1 MKLERDDWSNVDFL
15 PMLES
20 TLQVVAGQV
29 KDLCEYLQELRIN
42 EQLHSNYSELFIADR
57 INSICNKIPVFP
69 VMKPLACG
77 TTKNNIDQFN
87 WMDYQLNRHN
97 PGHAMTNISIAPW
110 SNIKRKIKINTN
122 AKQEAAKII
131 SNYLIKNNLEKY
143 HADFLIKYSLNFI
156 KFFIAFSFLKIKLCP
171 FICVANDHTPTNM
184 GFAKAAKSHGIYTI
198 YLQHAFVTK
207 LFPSLDF
214 DLSVLFNRK
223 SAEIYG
229 AESKLDKSVLIV
241 PRYPVISF
249 LENELIYKKE
259 INNTKKKIV
268 IYLGGSN
275 NINVIMDSINRLKS
289 NPFVDDVVVKLH
301 PNPNNHAVKERL
313 IENYGPDIVDVID
326 IDYPHI
332 AICGNSSV
340 VIKLLSMGVR
350 CYHLFDLDTRKRD
363 YYGFNAS
370 EAAPELTLPKLDS
383 KFWIE
388 WNEAQYREIRSKYIE
403 DLDSDNVENNL
414 INFDI
419 ILRERLS
426 RSGRLIYV
434 KKFHN
439 TPNLKKEVVPDYELP
454 LTLIEYS
461 YLNTLLFC
469 VSGGLSN
476 INLQSKLNSL
486 SAQEKISLIIR
497 CYNFR
502 HPRALDLM
510 LAAVKFDTSPW
521 VQLFFKYRS
530 GFLVNLKEILNFE
543 SDIEFIYSNKC
554 KLKYP
559 EIITSEILNYFSSV
573 EWRNLPPVLNIL
585 NKYPVNY
592 EKISIKI
599 FDKAYSKL
607 SKNDRL
613 ELSINE
619 KLISLINEIK
629 IQDLNISS
637 FKLHSDLS
645 NFYLSTATGDAKDYM
660 INIFHLIEKWIY
672 DEGIEDLRMA
682 RLNDDLIDRFWQLVK
697 DALSSGSGFS
707 FIRLGDGEAY
717 IYSSMIFSVDDCRNR
732 ERHWW
737 GCELHESHRSRLQQQ
752 LISAVVRSDV
762 IGLPSVFRFMRD
774 LPAHSLSKE
783 NLYKS
788 VQRRG
793 LLEITN
799 GFMLYKSQTI
809 AVVEERANDYLFEN
823 FKSRLLA
830 LSPLIKNVVL
840 VSSLPEHVI
849 NTEFAEFS
857 EFVHIK
863 VPTRSRTFN
872 QPDRDLPEGKILPY
886 LYKDVIELV
895 RHHSSSGVVL
905 LVASGVIGK
914 LFLDIGK
921 QYGAVALDIGE
932 LAERLGN

>member
-1 MKLERDDWSNVDFL
+1 MKLERNDWSNVNFI

-20 TLQVVAGQV
+20 TLQVVAEQV

-42 EQLHSNYSELFIADR
+42 RELHSNYSELFLADR
-57 INSICNKIPVFP
+57 IDSICNKIPVFP
-69 VMKPLACG
+69 VMTPLACG

-110 SNIKRKIKINTN
+110 SNIKRKIKININ

-131 SNYLIKNNLEKY
+131 SKYLIKNKLEKY
-143 HADFLIKYSLNFI
+143 HADFLIKYSLNYI
-156 KFFIAFSFLKIKLCP
+156 KFFIAFSFLKTKLCP
-171 FICVANDHTPTNM
+171 FICVANDHTPTNI

-214 DLSVLFNRK
+214 NLSVLFNRK

-259 INNTKKKIV
+259 INNTNKKIV

-275 NINVIMDSINRLKS
+275 DISFIIESIDRLKS

-301 PNPNNHAVKERL
+301 PNPNNHAVKESL
-313 IENYGPDIVDVID
+313 IKNYGPDIVDVID
-326 IDYPHI
+326 VDYPHI

-340 VIKLLSMGVR
+340 VMKLLSMGVR

-363 YYGFNAS
+363 YYGFNTS
-370 EAAPELTLPKLDS
+370 GAAPELTLPKLDS

-388 WNEAQYREIRSKYIE
+388 WNEDQYREIRSRYIE
-403 DLDSDNVENNL
+403 DTDSDNFENNL
-414 INFDI
+414 IIFDT
-419 ILRERLS
+419 ILREKLS

-434 KKFHN
+434 NKFYN
-439 TPNLKKEVVPDYELP
+439 ISDFKKEEALDYELP

-469 VSGGLSN
+469 VSSSLSN
-476 INLQSKLNSL
+476 INFENKLNSL

-502 HPRALDLM
+502 HPRAIDLM

-521 VQLFFKYRS
+521 VKLFFKYHS
-530 GFLVNLKEILNFE
+530 GFLVNLKEIGNFE
-543 SDIEFIYSNKC
+543 SDINFIYSNKC

-559 EIITSEILNYFSSV
+559 EIVSSEILNYFSSV
-573 EWRNLPPVLNIL
+573 DWRNLYSVLNIFC
-585 NKYPVNY
+585 KYPINY
-592 EKISIKI
+592 DKISKKI
-599 FDKAYSKL
+599 LRKTYLKL
-607 SKNDRL
+607 NEDDRL
-613 ELSINE
+613 KFSKQDMFTSIA
-619 KLISLINEIK
+619 NEIK
-629 IQDLNISS
+629 IQDFNIAN

-660 INIFHLIEKWIY
+660 IKIFHSIEKWIY
-672 DEGIEDLRMA
+672 EEGIEDLRMA
-682 RLNDDLIDRFWQLVK
+682 RLDDDLIDRFWQLVK
-697 DALSSGSGFS
+697 DALSSGRGFS
-707 FIRLGDGEAY
+707 FIRLSDGEGY
-717 IYSSMIFSVDDCRNR
+717 IYSSKIFLVDDCKNR

-793 LLEITN
+793 LLEVIN
-799 GFMLYKSQTI
+799 GFMLYKSEKI

-823 FKSRLLA
+823 FKSRLLI
-830 LSPLIKNVVL
+830 LSPFIKNVVL
-840 VSSLPEHVI
+840 VSSLQEHVV

-872 QPDRDLPEGKILPY
+872 QPGRDLLEGKILPY